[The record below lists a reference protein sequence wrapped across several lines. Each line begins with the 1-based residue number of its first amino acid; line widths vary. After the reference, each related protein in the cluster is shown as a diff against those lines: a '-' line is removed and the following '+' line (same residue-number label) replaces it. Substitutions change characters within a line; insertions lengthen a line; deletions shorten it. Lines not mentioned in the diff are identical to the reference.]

1 MNHGF
6 CNANDFD
13 EGDNKDDIVHK
24 NNEAKDAGGN
34 DDDDDDADDDDDEQ
48 EDEDWCW
55 RNMRQ

>member
-13 EGDNKDDIVHK
+13 EGDTKDDIVLK
-24 NNEAKDAGGN
+24 NNVDEENEAKDVGGN
-34 DDDDDDADDDDDEQ
+34 VDDDEQ
-48 EDEDWCW
+48 EDEDEDWCW